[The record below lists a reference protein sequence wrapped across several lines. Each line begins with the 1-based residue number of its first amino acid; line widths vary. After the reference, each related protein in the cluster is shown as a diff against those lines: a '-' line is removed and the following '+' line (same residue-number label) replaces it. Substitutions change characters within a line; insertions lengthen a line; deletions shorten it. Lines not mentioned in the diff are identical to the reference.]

1 MKDTAAGQDE
11 RTFSELQ
18 QKRNQLYIDTVNAIL
33 DHLKKP
39 RVESEDVGEAYEQA
53 MAALKEE
60 GFTYKASGKIIQQAE
75 GILMT
80 RYVEAS
86 ISESSQTQAS
96 RVTGDDETA
105 ANTVQV
111 KIFRVPSR
119 KLDSHKEDS
128 RAKEVSSA
136 TGVSPEAFLKGL
148 FEKHLEN
155 IQKGQAPDHDKVL
168 VESSITKQDYA
179 GIRNLR
185 VHQYSGENGVQ
196 NIHAHA
202 YILGNDNYEQNLK
215 HLYAQCQ
222 PSLKGYHLFFQEAT
236 AEAADKAAAKA
247 ASDAGIFNVS
257 LIDGADGGFLSRPL
271 NRWKSDDEF
280 KMAAKAAE
288 ARSEARSE
296 AELGF
301 NFESVNSTV
310 NDYFQSGVSLSGDV
324 IEAAKKAIAA
334 IEAKIGKVDDA
345 NKEALADA
353 YNQMNSAMLGVAKL
367 DGHVTE
373 ATAENIKKLLEN
385 RTKEISD
392 LQTIYKG
399 LQQLPRDMQI
409 ALKPAL
415 EAMIMSRCGYGVSLG
430 CKSGKDRTFI
440 VMCMIGA
447 LEKNLASVND
457 SEFLCGPGFAMAVK
471 DEAMDPSGREI
482 AEGNCDGA
490 FGTKSGSRLMP
501 GTIKRQLEQVDLKEL
516 KDHLDESDRCAN
528 LNNIKIPWSTR
539 AKRYFSWPFFRQKKS
554 EQLAVQSAQPKTA
567 EEISPS
573 PKTMSV
579 GSASQKAASL
589 GIFPADM
596 LILKDEILQK
606 SIDGVESGDL
616 LRIIHQYSKQ
626 SGIDI
631 SQPASDA
638 ALKQSLKKINQEAQE
653 DFVKIEIGK
662 MNKTSEGQKPEDA
675 GDYHCDH
682 NQYGQVASFTA
693 KSSLDKDQAQK
704 MVEAYSRLNYQG
716 PIHVNVTSQ
725 DELEGAKAAS
735 ISVSKAVVVRFNG
748 NTYHYPSSEDT
759 SQHDLKQGGPLV
771 KGRSSP

>member
-1 MKDTAAGQDE
+1 MKDAAAGQAE
-11 RTFSELQ
+11 PKFSDLQ
-18 QKRNQLYIDTVNAIL
+18 QTRNQLYIDTVNAIL

-39 RVESEDVGEAYEQA
+39 RVESEDVGEAYDRA
-53 MAALKEE
+53 MAALKEK
-60 GFTYKASGKIIQQAE
+60 GFTDQASKKIIQQAE

-86 ISESSQTQAS
+86 ISESSQTQAA
-96 RVTGDDETA
+96 RATGDDETA

-119 KLDSHKEDS
+119 ESSSPTEDSPAKEDS
-128 RAKEVSSA
+128 LA
-136 TGVSPEAFLKGL
+136 TDASPEAFLKGL
-148 FEKHLEN
+148 FEEHLEN

-185 VHQYSGENGVQ
+185 VHQYSGANGVQ

-222 PSLKGYHLFFQEAT
+222 PSLKAYHLFFQEAT
-236 AEAADKAAAKA
+236 PEAADKAADKA

-257 LIDGADGGFLSRPL
+257 LIDGADGGFFSRPINL
-271 NRWKSDDEF
+271 LKEDEF
-280 KMAAKAAE
+280 KMADKAAE
-288 ARSEARSE
+288 ARSTAKTE
-296 AELGF
+296 F
-301 NFESVNSTV
+301 KFESANSTV
-310 NDYFQSGVSLSGDV
+310 NDYFQSGVSLSDAV

-334 IEAKIGKVDDA
+334 ITAKIGEVEIADDE
-345 NKEALADA
+345 NKKTLAEA
-353 YNQMNSAMLGVAKL
+353 YNQMNLAMLGVAKL
-367 DGHVTE
+367 DGQGVTE
-373 ATAENIKKLLEN
+373 ATAANIQSCLEA
-385 RTKEISD
+385 RKKEISD
-392 LQTIYKG
+392 LQEIYDG
-399 LQQLPRDMQI
+399 LPQLPRDMQI

-447 LEKNLASVND
+447 LEKNLTSLNNEGFL
-457 SEFLCGPGFAMAVK
+457 SGPEFAKAVK

-490 FGTKSGSRLMP
+490 FGTKTGNRYMP
-501 GTIKRQLEQVDLKEL
+501 RTIKRQLGQVDLKEL
-516 KDHLDESDRCAN
+516 EDHLDASDRCAN
-528 LNNIKIPWSTR
+528 LNNIKIHWSTR
-539 AKRYFSWPFFRQKKS
+539 AKRYFLWPFFRQKKS
-554 EQLAVQSAQPKTA
+554 EQLAVQSAQPARAK
-567 EEISPS
+567 EISSS
-573 PKTMSV
+573 PKTTMSV
-579 GSASQKAASL
+579 GSAPQKAASL

-606 SIDGVESGDL
+606 PIDGIESHGL

-638 ALKQSLKKINQEAQE
+638 ALKQSLKNINQEAQE
-653 DFVKIEIGK
+653 DFVKTKIGEIHK
-662 MNKTSEGQKPEDA
+662 ASELSKPNGTEDY
-675 GDYHCDH
+675 DCYC

-693 KSSLDKDQAQK
+693 TSSLGKDQAQK
-704 MVEAYSRLNYQG
+704 MVEAYSQLNYQG

-735 ISVSKAVVVRFNG
+735 ISVNKAVVVRFNG
-748 NTYHYPSSEDT
+748 NTYHYPSSEDA
-759 SQHDLKQGGPLV
+759 SQHDPNQ
-771 KGRSSP
+771 GRSSVQGRSSL